1 MIKYT
6 FYFTLSLCAI
16 WIGYEL
22 NELRKTFG
30 PIFGFTIAIVIT
42 LLIKWI
48 VSQIENPY
56 LEMGVMFFLF
66 IAIIV
71 VIVKNTIGQ
80 CSEGYVNGKRE
91 NQQNKLE

>member
-1 MIKYT
+1 MSEIIQA
-6 FYFTLSLCAI
+6 LGLMV
-16 WIGYEL
+16 
-22 NELRKTFG
+22 
-30 PIFGFTIAIVIT
+30 GFIIAIVIT

-71 VIVKNTIGQ
+71 VIVKNIIRQ
-80 CSEGYVNGKRE
+80 CSE
-91 NQQNKLE
+91 